1 MAPHKKSSI
10 QKSPRVNHIFLLFLQ
25 FVSNFAG
32 MRFKDVIGQDEIKS
46 KLVQA
51 YKENRV
57 SHSYLFYGIPGIGK
71 MALAIAF
78 AQYLSCENK
87 EENDSCGVCPSCLKY
102 QKLVHPDLHFVFP
115 YITQGSQNKATSDTY
130 LDLWRP
136 MVNKS
141 PYFSYRDWS
150 NNLQS
155 ENKQCMIYAA
165 ESESIIKKISL
176 KTYESDYKVMII
188 WLPEKM
194 NTECA
199 NKILKILEE
208 PPHNTVFLLVSN
220 NREDILPTIQS
231 RTQPIK
237 VLGIADEPL
246 KQALVEKYGIS
257 DEEANDVVKI
267 SNGSFL
273 EARQQLEHD
282 EENEFNFENF
292 ISLMR
297 LCYSRNIEDT
307 LDFAKNISKLSRE
320 RQKSFINY
328 CLIMVRENFAFNVNR
343 NTAYLTREEE
353 NFSGKFAR
361 FINERNAND
370 FMTILNTAYYQIER
384 NGNSEIIFAD
394 TAFNIMRIIRK

>member
-1 MAPHKKSSI
+1 
-10 QKSPRVNHIFLLFLQ
+10 
-25 FVSNFAG
+25 
-32 MRFKDVIGQDEIKS
+32 MRFKDVIGQDEIKGR
-46 KLVQA
+46 LVQA

-57 SHSYLFYGIPGIGK
+57 SHSYLFYGAPGVGK

-87 EENDSCGVCPSCLKY
+87 EENDSCGHCPSCQKY
-102 QKLVHPDLHFVFP
+102 EKLVHPDLHFVFP
-115 YITQGSQNKATSDTY
+115 YITQGTSNKAVSDTY
-130 LDLWRP
+130 IDLWRP

-141 PYFSYRDWS
+141 PYFSYRDWT

-165 ESESIIKKISL
+165 ESSEIIRKISL

-208 PPHNTVFLLVSN
+208 PPHNTVFMLVSN
-220 NREDILPTIQS
+220 SREDILPTIQS

-246 KQALVEKYGIS
+246 KQALVEKFGITES
-257 DEEANDVVKI
+257 EATDIVKI

-273 EARQQLEHD
+273 EARQQIEQDD
-282 EENEFNFENF
+282 ENAFNFENF
-292 ISLMR
+292 KSLMR
-297 LCYSRNIEDT
+297 ICYSADVLSTIEFSKS
-307 LDFAKNISKLSRE
+307 LAKLSRE
-320 RQKSFINY
+320 RQKSFIYY
-328 CLIMVRENFAFNVNR
+328 CLIMVRENFARNINANV
-343 NTAYLTREEE
+343 AYLTNDEESFSK
-353 NFSGKFAR
+353 NFSR
-361 FINERNAND
+361 FINERNVNN
-370 FMTILNTAYYQIER
+370 FITILNETYYQIER
-384 NGNSEIIFAD
+384 NGNSEIIFTD
-394 TAFNIMRIIRK
+394 TAFNLMKIIRK

>member
-1 MAPHKKSSI
+1 
-10 QKSPRVNHIFLLFLQ
+10 
-25 FVSNFAG
+25 

-46 KLVQA
+46 MLVQA
-51 YKENRV
+51 FKDNRV
-57 SHSYLFYGIPGIGK
+57 SHSYLFYGAPGVGK

-87 EENDSCGVCPSCLKY
+87 QDNDSCGHCPSCLKY
-102 QKLVHPDLHFVFP
+102 EKLIHPDLHFVFP
-115 YITQGSQNKATSDTY
+115 YVTSSNSQNKAVSDTY
-130 LDLWRP
+130 VDLWRP

-141 PYFSYRDWS
+141 PYFSYRDWT

-165 ESESIIKKISL
+165 ESAEIIKKVSL

-194 NTECA
+194 NPECA
-199 NKILKILEE
+199 NKILKVLEE
-208 PPHNTVFLLVSN
+208 PPHNTVFILVSN
-220 NREDILPTIQS
+220 SREDILPTIQS

-246 KQALVEKYGIS
+246 KQALVDKFGIS
-257 DEEANDVVKI
+257 ESESADIVKI

-273 EARQQLEHD
+273 EARQQIEQD
-282 EENEFNFENF
+282 EENAFNFENF
-292 ISLMR
+292 KALMR
-297 LCYSRNIEDT
+297 ICYKYDVVSA
-307 LDFAKNISKLSRE
+307 LDFAKSVSKLSRE

-328 CLIMVRENFAFNVNR
+328 CLIMVRENFVHNFNADM
-343 NTAYLTREEE
+343 AYLTKEEE
-353 NFSGKFAR
+353 DFSKNFAKT
-361 FINERNAND
+361 INQRNVNY
-370 FMTILNTAYYQIER
+370 FTTILNDAYYHIER

-394 TAFNIMRIIRK
+394 MAFSIMKIIRK

>member
-1 MAPHKKSSI
+1 
-10 QKSPRVNHIFLLFLQ
+10 
-25 FVSNFAG
+25 

-87 EENDSCGVCPSCLKY
+87 EENDSCGHCPSCLKY

-130 LDLWRP
+130 IDLWRP

-208 PPHNTVFLLVSN
+208 PPLNTVFLLVSN

-257 DEEANDVVKI
+257 EEEATDVVKI

>member
-1 MAPHKKSSI
+1 MAA
-10 QKSPRVNHIFLLFLQ
+10 R
-25 FVSNFAG
+25 
-32 MRFKDVIGQDEIKS
+32 
-46 KLVQA
+46 
-51 YKENRV
+51 
-57 SHSYLFYGIPGIGK
+57 
-71 MALAIAF
+71 
-78 AQYLSCENK
+78 
-87 EENDSCGVCPSCLKY
+87 
-102 QKLVHPDLHFVFP
+102 
-115 YITQGSQNKATSDTY
+115 
-130 LDLWRP
+130 
-136 MVNKS
+136 
-141 PYFSYRDWS
+141 
-150 NNLQS
+150 
-155 ENKQCMIYAA
+155 
-165 ESESIIKKISL
+165 
-176 KTYESDYKVMII
+176 
-188 WLPEKM
+188 KM

-208 PPHNTVFLLVSN
+208 PLHNTVFLLVSN